1 MRLALRSGVQ
11 SILDTFD
18 QTPDRREAHGK
29 LQPLLQELCANPQ
42 FVFDA
47 FRHFLATP
55 DALSHRRLTLPLF
68 ESGDISVALHIFAPL
83 RDGAH
88 NIACDNLHHH
98 GWRVLTSGVIC
109 GGYHFIDFIRRSHEA
124 RDGEAVLLQIDR
136 ISDHTEGRVRRVDS
150 HTPHVVF
157 RPESLCCTLAFGALT
172 AHCLVRQ

>member
-68 ESGDISVALHIFAPL
+68 EAATFRL
-83 RDGAH
+83 RSTSSH
-88 NIACDNLHHH
+88 RC
-98 GWRVLTSGVIC
+98 VMELTTSPATTSTITA
-109 GGYHFIDFIRRSHEA
+109 GGCS
-124 RDGEAVLLQIDR
+124 Q
-136 ISDHTEGRVRRVDS
+136 
-150 HTPHVVF
+150 VV
-157 RPESLCCTLAFGALT
+157 
-172 AHCLVRQ
+172 